1 MATKSKQPK
10 LITLKQP
17 QLFEVSTKLAKAYAK
32 SFSADT
38 LSRATAYI
46 EGQSNPSRNYIWG
59 IIMNTQG
66 KAGKLCD
73 IYSKETANSLCKLT
87 LYKLSQPQAESVS
100 TDAF

>member
-1 MATKSKQPK
+1 MATKSK
-10 LITLKQP
+10 LITLKQAE
-17 QLFEVSTKLAKAYAK
+17 LFEVSTKLAKAYAK

-46 EGQSNPSRNYIWG
+46 EGQSNPSRNYVWG

-66 KAGKLCD
+66 KSGKLCD
-73 IYSKETANSLCKLT
+73 IYTKETAQSLCKLT
-87 LYKLSQPQAESVS
+87 MYKLSQPQAESVS

>member
-1 MATKSKQPK
+1 MAK

-17 QLFEVSTKLAKAYAK
+17 QLFEVSSALAKAYAN

-38 LSRATAYI
+38 LSRATTFV
-46 EGQSNPSRNYIWG
+46 EGSSNPSRNYVWG

-73 IYSKETANSLCKLT
+73 IYTKETAQALCKLT
-87 LYKLSQPQAESVS
+87 LYKLAQPQAKSVS

>member
-1 MATKSKQPK
+1 MAK
-10 LITLKQP
+10 LITLKQAE
-17 QLFEVSTKLAKAYAK
+17 LFEVSTKLAKAYRNT
-32 SFSADT
+32 FTADT

-66 KAGKLCD
+66 KAGILSKV
-73 IYSKETANSLCKLT
+73 YTKETAQSLCKLT
-87 LYKLSQPQAESVS
+87 LYKLAQPQAESVS

>member
-1 MATKSKQPK
+1 MAK

-17 QLFEVSTKLAKAYAK
+17 QLFEVSSALAKAYAN

-38 LSRATAYI
+38 LSRATTFV
-46 EGQSNPSRNYIWG
+46 EGQSNPSRNYVWG

-73 IYSKETANSLCKLT
+73 IYTKETANSLCKLT

>member
-1 MATKSKQPK
+1 MATK
-10 LITLKQP
+10 LITLKQA
-17 QLFEVSTKLAKAYAK
+17 QLFTVSTALAKAYAK

-38 LSRATAYI
+38 LSRATTFV

-66 KAGKLCD
+66 KAGVLCKV
-73 IYSKETANSLCKLT
+73 YTKETANSLCKLT
-87 LYKLSQPQAESVS
+87 LYKLAQPQAESVS

>member
-1 MATKSKQPK
+1 MAK
-10 LITLKQP
+10 LITLKQSE
-17 QLFEVSTKLAKAYAK
+17 LFEVSTKLAKAYRNT
-32 SFSADT
+32 FTADT

-66 KAGKLCD
+66 KSGILSKV
-73 IYSKETANSLCKLT
+73 YSKETANSLCKLT
-87 LYKLSQPQAESVS
+87 LYKLAQPQAESVS

>member
-1 MATKSKQPK
+1 MATK
-10 LITLKQP
+10 LITLKQA
-17 QLFEVSTKLAKAYAK
+17 QLFEVSSALAKAYAK

-38 LSRATAYI
+38 ISRATTFVDGA
-46 EGQSNPSRNYIWG
+46 SNPSRNYIWG

-66 KAGKLCD
+66 KSGKLCD

-87 LYKLSQPQAESVS
+87 LYKLAQPQAESVS

>member
-1 MATKSKQPK
+1 MAK
-10 LITLKQP
+10 LITLKQSK
-17 QLFEVSTKLAKAYAK
+17 LFTVSTALAKAYAK

-46 EGQSNPSRNYIWG
+46 EGQSNPSRNYVWG

>member
-1 MATKSKQPK
+1 MAK
-10 LITLKQP
+10 LITLKQSE
-17 QLFEVSTKLAKAYAK
+17 LFEISTALAKAYRNT
-32 SFSADT
+32 FTADT

-73 IYSKETANSLCKLT
+73 IYTKETANSLCKLT
-87 LYKLSQPQAESVS
+87 LYKLSQPQAQSASV
-100 TDAF
+100 DAF

>member
-1 MATKSKQPK
+1 MATKSKSK
-10 LITLKQP
+10 LITLKQT

-46 EGQSNPSRNYIWG
+46 EGQSNPSRNYVWG

-66 KAGKLCD
+66 KSGKLCD

>member
-1 MATKSKQPK
+1 MAK
-10 LITLKQP
+10 ITLSQAK
-17 QLFEVSTKLAKAYAK
+17 LYEVSNKLALAYAN

-38 LSRATAYI
+38 LSRATTYV
-46 EGQSNPSRNYIWG
+46 EGAKNPSRNYIWS

-73 IYSKETANSLCKLT
+73 VYSAKTAQSLCKLT
-87 LYKLSQPQAESVS
+87 MYKLSQPTAQSVS

>member
-10 LITLKQP
+10 LITLRQAE
-17 QLFEVSTKLAKAYAK
+17 LFAVITALAKAYSK

-38 LSRATAYI
+38 LSRATAFI
-46 EGQSNPSRNYIWG
+46 ECQPNPSRNYIWG

-73 IYSKETANSLCKLT
+73 VYTKETAQSLCKLT
-87 LYKLSQPQAESVS
+87 LYKLAQPQAESVS